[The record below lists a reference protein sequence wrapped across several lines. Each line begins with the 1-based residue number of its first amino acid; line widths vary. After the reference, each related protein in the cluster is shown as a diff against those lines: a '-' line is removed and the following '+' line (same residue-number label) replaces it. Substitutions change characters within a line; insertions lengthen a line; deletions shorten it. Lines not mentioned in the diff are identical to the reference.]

1 MYFIGERDIEV
12 DAFARDAINH
22 RILEFNTEKK
32 DLFLQFKMSWDI
44 VNADVYHVLI
54 GESLFMIPTG
64 YYVLIGDSYADF
76 DWIQVDEM
84 FNRDIEIATFGVDM
98 VSWRIETPHLID
110 FSNEEFHWPTS
121 KHVIPL
127 QKDRRVI
134 MVSEKDQYH
143 KLKAF
148 QLDLFTTN

>member
-1 MYFIGERDIEV
+1 MNFIGERDKAI
-12 DAFARDAINH
+12 DAFNRDAINY

-44 VNADVYHVLI
+44 VTADVYHVQV
-54 GESLFMIPTG
+54 GNNVFMIPTG
-64 YYVLIGDSYADF
+64 FYVLIGDSYADF

-84 FNRDIEIATFGVDM
+84 FNRDIEIVTFGIDM
-98 VSWRIETPHLID
+98 LNWRIEHPQLMN
-110 FSNEEFHWPTS
+110 FSNEEFHWPMS

-127 QKDRRVI
+127 QENNRVI

-148 QLDLFTTN
+148 QLDLFTSN